1 LKSTVADIKAAEA
14 VVDKVHNMNF
24 KLEVSLAQL
33 RLNFHEETS
42 VMLTAVRSYL
52 LALPALCDCAIE
64 GTAGR
69 SGSVFESGTVC
80 ELEGGASEGTAGRSG
95 TVCEL
100 EGEAYARKDEK
111 RGRQEAELN
120 ALIAANDVEAAE
132 KKLEAIIAAAIKDGN
147 IDEREQREID
157 KAMHEIE
164 QLKNELGQRTQ
175 NAFFHLLNDV
185 RGKQKGDRDP
195 KKQLED
201 LKDQHKFFQ
210 SLLETYKETVVG
222 LRVRNDEEFKRLEND
237 VIEELFK
244 RGAQVQEKAD
254 EVYKLLV
261 LELFGA
267 DSPAHKALRVYGG
280 TVGSLKLF
288 SRLQEI
294 REELCHKKILLE
306 DLKLVS
312 NWMYDCDDRSIYE
325 AKAAKEEQKW
335 NLDVAPHLVQH
346 IYSSLERWQ

>member
-1 LKSTVADIKAAEA
+1 MLKSTLADIKAAEA

-33 RLNFHEETS
+33 RFNFHEETS
-42 VMLTAVRSYL
+42 VLLTAVRSYL

-64 GTAGR
+64 GT
-69 SGSVFESGTVC
+69 VD
-80 ELEGGASEGTAGRSG
+80 RSG
-95 TVCEL
+95 TVCAF
-100 EGEAYARKDEK
+100 EGEGYARKDEK
-111 RGRQEAELN
+111 RGRREAELN

-147 IDEREQREID
+147 IDEKEQREID
-157 KAMHEIE
+157 MAIHEIE
-164 QLKNELGQRTQ
+164 KLKTELGEHTQ
-175 NAFFHLLNDV
+175 HAFFHLLDDV
-185 RGKQKGDRDP
+185 QGKKKRDP
-195 KKQLED
+195 KEQLED

-210 SLLETYKETVVG
+210 NLLETYKETVVG

-244 RGAQVQEKAD
+244 RAAQVREKAD

-267 DSPAHKALRVYGG
+267 DSPAHKALRVFGG

-325 AKAAKEEQKW
+325 AKAGKAEQKW

>member
-1 LKSTVADIKAAEA
+1 MQVLKSTLADIKAAEA
-14 VVDKVHNMNF
+14 VVNKVHNMNF

-33 RLNFHEETS
+33 RFDFHEETS
-42 VMLTAVRSYL
+42 VLLTAVRSYL

-69 SGSVFESGTVC
+69 SGAVC
-80 ELEGGASEGTAGRSG
+80 EFEGA
-95 TVCEL
+95 
-100 EGEAYARKDEK
+100 AYARKDDK

-147 IDEREQREID
+147 IDEKEQREID
-157 KAMHEIE
+157 MAIHEIE
-164 QLKNELGQRTQ
+164 KLKTELGKHTQ
-175 NAFFHLLNDV
+175 HAFFHLLDDV
-185 RGKQKGDRDP
+185 QGKKKRDP
-195 KKQLED
+195 KEQLED

-210 SLLETYKETVVG
+210 NLLETYKETVVG

-244 RGAQVQEKAD
+244 RAAQVREKAD

-325 AKAAKEEQKW
+325 AKAGKAEQKW